1 MLARRWMLSVLV
13 ALVLWPAVAHGQSRE
28 LNDAYN
34 RAGELYAQGRYQE
47 ALPFAEEALRL
58 SECEFSPDH
67 LTTAT
72 MLHDLAVLY
81 DDLGRYPEAGMVGK
95 ITIR

>member
-1 MLARRWMLSVLV
+1 MSARSWFLPLLAVLW
-13 ALVLWPAVAHGQSRE
+13 LWPAVAHGQSRE

-34 RAGELYAQGRYQE
+34 RAGELYAQGRYQA

-58 SECEFSPDH
+58 SEREFGLDH